1 MVEKKKKEEVKGADF
16 GLDIKEM
23 AEAGLQFGHK
33 PSKLHPRMMPFVFKK
48 RKNVYLINLEETK
61 ESLAKALEYIQEV
74 AGAGKKIL
82 FVGTKIQ
89 HKEIVKD
96 LGEKCGFSF
105 VTERWLGGLLTNFK
119 VMRKRVEYF
128 QELKEKIE
136 SSDFE
141 EYTKKEQFDMKREL
155 QVLIKKFGGIE
166 DLKGLPDAI
175 FICDLKEGDLAF
187 KEARRKSIPVVAVV
201 DVNIDPTFVDY
212 PIFANDDARSS
223 MAYILNKVEEM
234 IAKAG
239 PPKEIEPKKAEAKE
253 IKEDKK

>member
-1 MVEKKKKEEVKGADF
+1 MFHMAGKKEKDF

-33 PSKLHPRMMPFVFKK
+33 PSKLHPKMMPFVFKK
-48 RKNVYLINLEETK
+48 RKNVYLIDLEHTK
-61 ESLAKALEYIQEV
+61 ESFARALGYIQEL
-74 AGAGKKIL
+74 ARTDKKIL

-89 HKEIVKD
+89 HRELVKD
-96 LGEKCGFSF
+96 ISQKRGLPC

-136 SSDFE
+136 SSQFE
-141 EYTKKEQFDMKREL
+141 EYTKKEQFDMKKEL

-166 DLKGLPDAI
+166 ELKGLPDAL
-175 FICDLKEGDLAF
+175 FICDLKEDNLAF
-187 KEARRKSIPVVAVV
+187 KEAKKKDIPVVAVV
-201 DVNIDPTFVDY
+201 DINVDPTFVDY

-223 MAYILNKVEEM
+223 MAYILGKVEE
-234 IAKAG
+234 AVRNVGLSKEAE
-239 PPKEIEPKKAEAKE
+239 PKEEKSNG
-253 IKEDKK
+253 